1 MKGRKH
7 KDDKDDCNSED
18 EEDDEDVEDNITS
31 YNNSWKKYVLLFLI
45 FIFIINESFVEN
57 VLPCSALNGRKIT
70 AWGIMLQG
78 LILVVMYGSFAHLVN
93 IGWI

>member
-7 KDDKDDCNSED
+7 KDKNDSDSDSDSDNEEEED
-18 EEDDEDVEDNITS
+18 EIIT
-31 YNNSWKKYVLLFLI
+31 YNNSWKKYILLFLI